1 MASSARPWMWTGG
14 TVQAFIT
21 GPGSAF
27 VGVTTPR
34 YHRDDPVVN
43 DRDKKCLDL
52 AVKMLNDDWVRGIRD
67 TDEKTIKMAWRKA
80 DQKIP
85 WVSEEMYTTHW
96 LDMEIRNGKPHY
108 PNSKHGSDNRES
120 RLVERVA
127 AGYRVRD
134 TWNNPGDRV
143 RRFDVYLRG
152 KKIDSVSVQH
162 NMSEKDVKDGLINHD
177 GYDSGIS
184 LREVKTADRAA
195 AFGQGLPEMTDVD
208 WKRLEQSNREQHL
221 LWQRDKEKFR
231 KMQQKEY
238 DDEDREYLDRA
249 KKIKNRNVNYYDQM
263 EQLKQLKA
271 LGDFGD
277 F

>member
-1 MASSARPWMWTGG
+1 MASSARPWMWTRG

-67 TDEKTIKMAWRKA
+67 TDEKTVKMAWRKA

-108 PNSKHGSDNRES
+108 PNSKHGSDDRES
-120 RLVERVA
+120 RLV
-127 AGYRVRD
+127 
-134 TWNNPGDRV
+134 DRV
-143 RRFDVYLRG
+143 SKRILSIDKAKLAADDILRAFIEAVSDPSSADSWWVAEGEVTQLEPLAVRVKSLAGGTKGEDWGYHVSETGVTNLLRG
-152 KKIDSVSVQH
+152 KWFRTNVNVGFFGPRQRMPRDVGESVEGYPAYDNDSSVYSVRVVYPVRVRILGARQ
-162 NMSEKDVKDGLINHD
+162 
-177 GYDSGIS
+177 
-184 LREVKTADRAA
+184 
-195 AFGQGLPEMTDVD
+195 
-208 WKRLEQSNREQHL
+208 
-221 LWQRDKEKFR
+221 DKEGIVYITSEIR
-231 KMQQKEY
+231 
-238 DDEDREYLDRA
+238 
-249 KKIKNRNVNYYDQM
+249 
-263 EQLKQLKA
+263 
-271 LGDFGD
+271 G
-277 F
+277 